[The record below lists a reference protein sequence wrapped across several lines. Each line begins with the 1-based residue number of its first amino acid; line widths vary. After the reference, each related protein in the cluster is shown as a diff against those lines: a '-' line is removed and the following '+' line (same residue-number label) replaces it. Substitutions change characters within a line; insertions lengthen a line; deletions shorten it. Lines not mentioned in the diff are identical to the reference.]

1 METMKDYEI
10 VHKAMEL
17 RRLGRDEE
25 AVALMLKIP
34 LAPPIAKAIKKLQGL
49 DVLLS
54 TGWDLSEVE
63 ARYGKEFLTH

>member
-1 METMKDYEI
+1 MEKMTEGQI
-10 VHKAMEL
+10 VRKAMEL
-17 RRLGRDEE
+17 RRQGRDDE
-25 AVALMLKIP
+25 ATALMLKIP
-34 LAPPIAKAIKKLQGL
+34 LYPPVAKAIKKLQGL